1 MVIFKT
7 EVKHCRLEYAPS
19 ESILR
24 AWFHQ
29 RHQANLNCV
38 MGILI
43 IGKYTPITASGD
55 ENLQTQIFESGDK
68 RIRLV
73 FNHNYCNDR
82 AKNTKTD
89 PYGNKWV
96 DDEWI
101 KTMDDVAEKILH

>member
-73 FNHNYCNDR
+73 FNHNYCNNIIFITVLIEFRKIDIYGLHCQF
-82 AKNTKTD
+82 KN
-89 PYGNKWV
+89 
-96 DDEWI
+96 
-101 KTMDDVAEKILH
+101 